1 MRKLCLLCCAILTA
15 GTLSAKA
22 QPSAE
27 THTPGDMYV
36 ETATLQ
42 SSPQESASADTIMPV
57 DDASGIVI
65 DQVGSEGSPQTPF
78 AIETEQEPLS
88 GDDSTGKSYPHDSLQ
103 FVYRNDTLFVIGNVG
118 ILPKY
123 VTVASTDMTNTYKRL
138 FKDLGTDEGE
148 HPCDSVY
155 GYTWTHNWVN
165 PYKIPIDSMPDSVM
179 VDMDDFVMPVKGQIT
194 SHFGMRKSRYHYGTD
209 IRLRVGDTIYSAFD
223 GQVRICDYDPRGY
236 GNYVVIR
243 HTNGLETVYGHL
255 SQIIVEP
262 NERVAAGEVI
272 ALGGNTGRSSGPH
285 LHFEMRYL
293 GNAFNTEKAINYL
306 TFAPKD
312 TTYLITRK
320 HTYSHNAE
328 LKALKA
334 AKYIT
339 VKKGDNL
346 SVLAKRH
353 GTSVTKIC
361 QLNGIKSNAVL
372 RVGQKLRVR

>member
-1 MRKLCLLCCAILTA
+1 
-15 GTLSAKA
+15 
-22 QPSAE
+22 
-27 THTPGDMYV
+27 
-36 ETATLQ
+36 
-42 SSPQESASADTIMPV
+42 
-57 DDASGIVI
+57 
-65 DQVGSEGSPQTPF
+65 
-78 AIETEQEPLS
+78 
-88 GDDSTGKSYPHDSLQ
+88 
-103 FVYRNDTLFVIGNVG
+103 
-118 ILPKY
+118 
-123 VTVASTDMTNTYKRL
+123 
-138 FKDLGTDEGE
+138 
-148 HPCDSVY
+148 
-155 GYTWTHNWVN
+155 
-165 PYKIPIDSMPDSVM
+165 
-179 VDMDDFVMPVKGQIT
+179 
-194 SHFGMRKSRYHYGTD
+194 MRKSRYHYGTD
-209 IRLRVGDTIYSAFD
+209 IRLRVGDTIRSAFD

-272 ALGGNTGRSSGPH
+272 ALGGNTGRSTGPH

-328 LKALKA
+328 LMALKA

-372 RVGQKLRVR
+372 RIGQKLRVR